1 MERYD
6 RQRRVQ
12 SGILLDENWAK
23 TSILLVGIGG
33 VGSPLAQF
41 LHRSGIGELTLVD
54 GDRVHT
60 TDLHRQVLYHEE
72 DVLTGTPKVASAAK
86 NLGQLGGR
94 TILHTYEGMLTPR
107 NATELFKGH
116 DFVIDATDHI
126 AARSLIQKTSLQTG
140 IGWFHS
146 AAIADRWVAADFNPP
161 GSPCY
166 HCWVAPEMDQYP
178 LGTCETEGVLP
189 ATCFAAATAVMRLL
203 TASLMNDV
211 QPDRETEANPTAIRK
226 YIRGSLSAGEC
237 WVELEADPKCPTCSD
252 QGLQKNITLD
262 SNAMDSNAHFSVRR
276 LCGSGTLEVW
286 IRESLDD
293 LEAKLQNSEMGQHI
307 HRKPWSLRIEEPNGT
322 ITCYRDGRALITG
335 ELANDTKMATERLAQ
350 ILQK

>member
-12 SGILLDENWAK
+12 SGIPLDETWAK
-23 TSILLVGIGG
+23 ASLLLVGIGG
-33 VGSPLAQF
+33 VGSPLAQI

-54 GDRVHT
+54 GDRIHT
-60 TDLHRQVLYHEE
+60 TDLHRQVLYSEQ
-72 DVLTGTPKVASAAK
+72 DVKDGTPKVVSAAK
-86 NLGQLGGR
+86 NLEQLGGR
-94 TILHTYEGMLTPR
+94 THLRTYEGMLTPR
-107 NATELFKGH
+107 NALELFEGH

-126 AARSLIQKTSLQTG
+126 AVRSLIQKTSLQTG

-166 HCWVAPEMDQYP
+166 HCWVSPEMDQYP

-189 ATCFAAATAVMRLL
+189 ATCFAAAAAVMRLL
-203 TASLMNDV
+203 TTRLLNDA
-211 QPDRETEANPTAIRK
+211 QSDPKTEAAPSTLRK
-226 YIRGSLSAGEC
+226 YLRGSLTAGER
-237 WVELEADPKCPTCSD
+237 WVELEADPNCPTCSD
-252 QGLQKNITLD
+252 QGLLKIQPQD
-262 SNAMDSNAHFSVRR
+262 SKSQWVVRR

-286 IRESLDD
+286 IQESLDD
-293 LEAKLQNSEMGQHI
+293 LEEKLRNSGMNQCI
-307 HRKPWSLRIEEPNGT
+307 HRKPWSLRIEEPSGA

-335 ELANDTKMATERLAQ
+335 KLADDAELATERLAQ
-350 ILQK
+350 ILKL